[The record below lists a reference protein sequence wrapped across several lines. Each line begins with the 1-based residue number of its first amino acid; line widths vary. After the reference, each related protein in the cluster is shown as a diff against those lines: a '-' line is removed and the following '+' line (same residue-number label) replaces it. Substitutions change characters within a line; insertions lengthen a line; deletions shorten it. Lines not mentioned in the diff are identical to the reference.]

1 MPGKGSIRAT
11 SPAQQMV
18 LSSWVLSAGLKG
30 MGTDCLTFIG
40 CSPLE
45 SYLQRFCRAVFLR
58 GVSTFHSLLPHRR
71 GPAWN
76 PRRLQTWGQ
85 SEKTGLTVPC
95 KNCLHE
101 AQNPLV
107 SIAGIAIPAS
117 KEGTRLKR
125 YVICPK
131 PQGNAV
137 TQIQFVQLP
146 GAEHFL
152 SL

>member
-1 MPGKGSIRAT
+1 MVALTLPVNIFFFCGGNEAKVPQVPGKGSIRAT
-11 SPAQQMV
+11 TPAQQMV

-95 KNCLHE
+95 RT
-101 AQNPLV
+101 AFTNPRTRWSRLQV
-107 SIAGIAIPAS
+107 SPFPPL
-117 KEGTRLKR
+117 RR
-125 YVICPK
+125 R
-131 PQGNAV
+131 QG
-137 TQIQFVQLP
+137 
-146 GAEHFL
+146 
-152 SL
+152 